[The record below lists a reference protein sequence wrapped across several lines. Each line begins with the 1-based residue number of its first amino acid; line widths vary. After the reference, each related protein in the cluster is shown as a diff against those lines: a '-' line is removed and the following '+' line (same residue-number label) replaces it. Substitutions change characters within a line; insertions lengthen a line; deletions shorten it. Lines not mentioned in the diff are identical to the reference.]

1 MPGTGRM
8 FGQSRQIRM
17 CDAIIGSL
25 RGEIDGGNQIGQ
37 VADGEVQRFIHA
49 AREQLASEFLVDDAA
64 GRGVALKDLGA

>member
-1 MPGTGRM
+1 M

-17 CDAIIGSL
+17 RDAIIGSL

-37 VADGEVQRFIHA
+37 VADGEVQSFA